1 MKVEER
7 FLKYIAIDTMSSE
20 TSNTFPTT
28 KTQLEFGDVLV
39 KDLKDIGVSDAKKD
53 KDGYVYG
60 HVNIGKEK
68 TIGLIAHMDTAPAL
82 VGGIKKP
89 QIVKNYDGKIIK
101 LNDKYVLDPKKF
113 LSLNEVVGDDLI
125 VTDGEHL
132 LGGDDKAGVA
142 IIFAFAEYLI
152 NHKEE
157 FNFNLAI
164 CFTPDEEV
172 GLGASR
178 FSVKEMKADVGFTLD
193 GESCYR
199 ASYENFN
206 AASCVVEIT
215 GVGVHPGSAKDIM
228 VNAALL
234 GVEYAS
240 KLPKDMIPGKTAGYD
255 GFIHL
260 CYFNGD
266 VENAKLEYILRDH
279 DVDLL
284 EKKKEMMQK
293 AADEIKKSYPSSTI
307 KVTIKDSYKNM
318 RYYFLK
324 DPTAINIINKAYLA
338 SNMKLSYEPI
348 RGGTDGATITYMGLP
363 CPNLGTGDFNP
374 HGRFEFVSINMM
386 YKMIEMLKNMFKE

>member
-7 FLKYIAIDTMSSE
+7 FLKYIAVDTMSSE

-152 NHKEE
+152 NHKDE

-164 CFTPDEEV
+164 CFT
-172 GLGASR
+172 L
-178 FSVKEMKADVGFTLD
+178 MKKLD
-193 GESCYR
+193 
-199 ASYENFN
+199 
-206 AASCVVEIT
+206 
-215 GVGVHPGSAKDIM
+215 
-228 VNAALL
+228 
-234 GVEYAS
+234 
-240 KLPKDMIPGKTAGYD
+240 
-255 GFIHL
+255 
-260 CYFNGD
+260 
-266 VENAKLEYILRDH
+266 
-279 DVDLL
+279 
-284 EKKKEMMQK
+284 
-293 AADEIKKSYPSSTI
+293 
-307 KVTIKDSYKNM
+307 
-318 RYYFLK
+318 
-324 DPTAINIINKAYLA
+324 
-338 SNMKLSYEPI
+338 
-348 RGGTDGATITYMGLP
+348 
-363 CPNLGTGDFNP
+363 
-374 HGRFEFVSINMM
+374 
-386 YKMIEMLKNMFKE
+386 